1 MDDSFQIV
9 YFIKMENQHTYIYI
23 NSIKWNNIC
32 ENVVAIEYDSISPL
46 RGENIWTNFSY
57 VIDLSILLQR
67 LEFIFNN
74 SHDF

>member
-23 NSIKWNNIC
+23 NLIKWNNIC

-46 RGENIWTNFSY
+46 RGENI
-57 VIDLSILLQR
+57 
-67 LEFIFNN
+67 
-74 SHDF
+74 